1 MSRALP
7 LLLLFALPVH
17 ADARDKFLEARP
29 ALEKADYEQL
39 GAAER
44 DDLFVA
50 LAGYDHPDTVK
61 AVAAVV
67 GRYGLYLD
75 TLEMKMGQIQ
85 EKLGPLMDKTAMTD
99 QAIGLRNSYLREMK
113 KLEEAWAGALKS
125 LDKLV
130 AAMGAWS
137 EEKTLSLAIAYLPKQ
152 RTWRV
157 RQVTALAC
165 AEWHKRLQ
173 SDKLTEKLFKT
184 LKALARDEEP
194 RVRRAVA
201 RALVSFRRAEALPV
215 LKECLDDGDWRVRA
229 AAIETITKNPSD
241 ETVDML
247 VMRLPK
253 EKGRL
258 ADDIVKFLQD
268 LSGEKHQFPEEWV
281 GWWQG
286 KGRHI
291 PPKGATTDPNAKPDT
306 EKKPKPG
313 HRFYGIRTQSS
324 RVLYIIDMSGSMKKE
339 VEELDRG
346 PITGKKESETPVG
359 GKTRWEVASNELKRA
374 IRNLQRKTY
383 FTIIF
388 FNNSVQPWKLEMIDA
403 TPENKKAALEFIDKI
418 SPRGATY
425 TLGALRQ
432 AFAMAGAEMGKGSTK
447 HEGPRIDTIFL
458 LSDGGPTDAKMS
470 GAEPMPP
477 DPILEQVAQW
487 NKDLGVVIHTIAV
500 HTDDIGTYFLKQ
512 LAAQNH
518 GHFVERK

>member
-1 MSRALP
+1 MSRTLP
-7 LLLLFALPVH
+7 LLLLLALPVH
-17 ADARDKFLEARP
+17 ADARDAFLKARET
-29 ALEKADYEQL
+29 LEKADYEEL

-44 DDLFVA
+44 DDLFGA
-50 LAGYDHPDTVK
+50 LAAYDHPDAVK
-61 AVAAVV
+61 AVSEAV

-75 TLEMKMGQIQ
+75 TLEMKMAQIQ

-99 QAIGLRNSYLREMK
+99 QAIGLRNSYLRQMK
-113 KLEEAWAGALKS
+113 KLEEEWSGALKS

-130 AAMGAWS
+130 AGMGAWA
-137 EEKTLSLAIAYLPKQ
+137 EERTLSLAISFLPK
-152 RTWRV
+152 RPTWRV

-165 AEWHKRLQ
+165 AEWHKRLA
-173 SDKLTEKLFKT
+173 SDKLTKKTFKT
-184 LKALARDEEP
+184 LKDLARDEEP

-215 LKECLDDGDWRVRA
+215 LQQCLNDDDWRVRA
-229 AAIETITKNPSD
+229 AAIETVTKNPSD

-258 ADDIVKFLQD
+258 ADDIIKFLQG
-268 LSGEKHQFPEEWV
+268 LSGEKYQFPEEWV
-281 GWWQG
+281 GWWKG
-286 KGRHI
+286 KGRRI
-291 PPKGATTDPNAKPDT
+291 PPKGASTDPNARPDT
-306 EKKPKPG
+306 NKKPKPG

-324 RVLYIIDMSGSMKKE
+324 HVLYIIDMSGSMKKE
-339 VEELDRG
+339 VEELKRG
-346 PITGKKESETPVG
+346 PITGRRESETPVG
-359 GKTRWEVASNELKRA
+359 GKTRWEVAANELKRA

-388 FNNSVQPWKLEMIDA
+388 FNNSVQPWKMEMIEA
-403 TPENKKAALEFIDKI
+403 TPEHKKEALEFIEKVG
-418 SPRGATY
+418 PRGSTY

-432 AFAMAGAEMGKGSTK
+432 AFAMAGAETKKGSTK
-447 HEGPRIDTIFL
+447 REGPKIDTIFL

-470 GAEPMPP
+470 GAQPMPP

-500 HTDDIGTYFLKQ
+500 HTDDLGTYFLKQ

-518 GHFVERK
+518 GQFVERK